1 MTKSNVTENTAS
13 QNNKNDLENI
23 LTPAKR
29 IARISAFI
37 KHDRT
42 NQFLKHT
49 ISYQTVGVLIN
60 RLPASLSADD
70 TLYNAMIRAHHKNTW
85 AENWDEALTEL
96 VKDYYFCINEVLQ
109 QTLENV
115 KNQKTAEA

>member
-1 MTKSNVTENTAS
+1 MTNIKQNEKIENER
-13 QNNKNDLENI
+13 NMNDLENI

-42 NQFLKHT
+42 NQFLKQT

-70 TLYNAMIRAHHKNTW
+70 VLYNAMIRAHHKNTW
-85 AENWDEALTEL
+85 GENWDEALTEL

-109 QTLENV
+109 HAMNNHT
-115 KNQKTAEA
+115 KTANA